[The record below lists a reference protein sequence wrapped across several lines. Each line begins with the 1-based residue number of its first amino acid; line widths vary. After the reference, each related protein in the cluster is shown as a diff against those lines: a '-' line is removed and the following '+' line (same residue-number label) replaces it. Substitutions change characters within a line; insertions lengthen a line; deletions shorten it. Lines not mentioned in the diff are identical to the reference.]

1 MYYSNMYM
9 WNLKKT
15 GKDDLIY
22 RSEAETQ
29 MQRRKE
35 TDAWTP
41 KGERE
46 VGESG
51 DWGLAYIHC

>member
-1 MYYSNMYM
+1 M

-15 GKDDLIY
+15 GKADLIY

>member
-1 MYYSNMYM
+1 M

-22 RSEAETQ
+22 RAEAETQ
-29 MQRRKE
+29 IQRRKE
-35 TDAWTP
+35 TDTWTP

-46 VGESG
+46 VGELG